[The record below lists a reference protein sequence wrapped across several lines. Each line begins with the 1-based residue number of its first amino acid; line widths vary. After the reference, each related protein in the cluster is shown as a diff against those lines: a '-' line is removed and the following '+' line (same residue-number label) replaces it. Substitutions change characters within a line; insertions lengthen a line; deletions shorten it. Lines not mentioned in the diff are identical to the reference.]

1 MDPTDFEHIVNT
13 WYDPLYRFALSLAR
27 NTEDALDLTQSTFA
41 RYAEKGRHVND
52 PQKAKSWLFTVL
64 YRDFISQRRR
74 SWRLVF
80 DSDAMPAVPSGDPD
94 HFGADKIIDCAAALA
109 ALVELDEHFRAPLT
123 LFYLQE
129 LSYREIA
136 QVLNLPIGT
145 VMSRLTRG
153 RLALR
158 RALEGT
164 SEQNDSADQ
173 RAMEG
178 RKGS

>member
-1 MDPTDFEHIVNT
+1 MDPADFERLVNT

-27 NTEDALDLTQSTFA
+27 NPEDALDLTQSAFA

-64 YRDFISQRRR
+64 YRDFVSQKRRA
-74 SWRLVF
+74 WRLVF
-80 DSDAMPAVPSGDPD
+80 DSDAMPSVSLDETEGTIAYQQ
-94 HFGADKIIDCAAALA
+94 ADCAAALA
-109 ALVELDEHFRAPLT
+109 ALVELEQIFRAPLT
-123 LFYLQE
+123 LFYLEE

-136 QVLNLPIGT
+136 RILNLPIGT

-164 SEQNDSADQ
+164 REQGGPAQ
-173 RAMEG
+173 QIIEG
-178 RKGS
+178 REKP